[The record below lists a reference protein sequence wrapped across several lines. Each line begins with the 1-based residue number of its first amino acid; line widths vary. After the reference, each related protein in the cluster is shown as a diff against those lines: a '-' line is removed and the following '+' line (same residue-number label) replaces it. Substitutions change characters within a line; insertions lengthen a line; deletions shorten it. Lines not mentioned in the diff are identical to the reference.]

1 MSIGIIQPSFFNS
14 QTTSFDDFISAEF
27 KNSLEGWRYCATFD
41 VAETTNLCAQLNELS
56 LSLDLYLGMINESTG
71 VPME

>member
-1 MSIGIIQPSFFNS
+1 MS
-14 QTTSFDDFISAEF
+14 TEF

-56 LSLDLYLGMINESTG
+56 FSLDLYLGMINESTG